1 VTGKVLNLRRARK
14 QKARDA
20 SRAAADANAA
30 RHGEAK
36 PARSLREA
44 REALEA
50 RRLEGHRLT
59 SDSGEG
65 TSLPDVPGLT
75 RDLDE

>member
-1 VTGKVLNLRRARK
+1 MTGKVLSLRRARK

-36 PARSLREA
+36 SARTLREA
-44 REALEA
+44 QVKLEA
-50 RRLEGHRLT
+50 RRLEGHKLT
-59 SDSGEG
+59 H
-65 TSLPDVPGLT
+65 PG
-75 RDLDE
+75 RDNADEPE